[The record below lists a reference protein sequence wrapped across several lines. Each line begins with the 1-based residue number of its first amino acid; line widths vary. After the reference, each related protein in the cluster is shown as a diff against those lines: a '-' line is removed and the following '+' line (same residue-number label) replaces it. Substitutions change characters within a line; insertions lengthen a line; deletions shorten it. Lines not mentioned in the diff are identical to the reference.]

1 MNEARETPVASVAS
15 GAGGRDPSRLIAV
28 LILAI
33 GLALLSWNLTAPFT
47 GLHEWN
53 SAMYATFARN
63 HVEYGLDYTKLFCTW
78 GDTATPPEPPER
90 YLNHPPLIALW
101 AAVPAWILGDEEW
114 VFRSVPIAATL
125 GSAWLLMGM
134 MARLGSR
141 RRALLTG
148 LFYVTWPAVAFFG
161 RMLDHVALAQFFSL
175 LMLDGYFRWAGDY
188 AGEQRRG
195 RGVIRFALGAA
206 LGVATG
212 WAALL
217 MAGAIWIR
225 HAWRSLRGHGRRSM
239 LAGLTLVPF
248 AALVAVITH
257 ILWGSG
263 VDLTHLAS
271 LFWRRSMNGQSP
283 GAVPWTAWLLRQWG
297 FLLDNF
303 TVFGVAAMGIVS
315 AVAVVRAVRRVRE
328 RRQTPSVPC
337 AAPMLLL
344 AVQGAGYVV
353 AFRNHAWIHDYW
365 QFLLAPFAAI
375 AAATLVDVIAAS
387 AARMKPAYG
396 RTALGVLV
404 LLPMPLAVRGL
415 LSYHRKPPFLSPIV
429 DTLDRLGDLVPAR
442 VPVMTSWN
450 LPVFSETF
458 GTYTNRWPVP
468 QVAFYAHRPLIL
480 TRDLDAILSN
490 PSGCPAYLLQLAN
503 DEEHRR
509 LATELGR
516 RFEYV
521 NVFDANWIVL
531 LHRPRRSVE

>member
-1 MNEARETPVASVAS
+1 MNEARETPVSSVAS
-15 GAGGRDPSRLIAV
+15 GADRWGPARSIAV

-33 GLALLSWNLTAPFT
+33 GLVLLTRNLTASFT

-63 HVEYGLDYTKLFCTW
+63 HVEYGLGYTKLFCTW
-78 GDTATPPEPPER
+78 GDTAAPPEPPQR

-134 MARLGSR
+134 IARLRSR

-161 RMLDHVALAQFFSL
+161 RMLDHVALVQFFSL
-175 LMLDGYFRWAGDY
+175 LMLDGYLRWAGDY
-188 AGEQRRG
+188 AGEQERG
-195 RGVIRFALGAA
+195 RGAIRFTLGAA

-217 MAGAIWIR
+217 MAGPIWLH
-225 HAWRSLRGHGRRSM
+225 HAWRCVRGDGHRSM
-239 LAGLTLVPF
+239 LAALTLVPS
-248 AALVAVITH
+248 AALVAVIAH

-263 VDLTHLAS
+263 GDLTHLVS
-271 LFWRRSMNGQSP
+271 LFWRRSLHGQSL
-283 GAVPWTAWLLRQWG
+283 GAVPWTAWLLRQWD
-297 FLLDNF
+297 FLLGNF

-315 AVAVVRAVRRVRE
+315 AVAAVRAVRRVRAGT
-328 RRQTPSVPC
+328 QIAAVPC

-344 AVQGAGYVV
+344 AVQGAGYVL
-353 AFRNHAWIHDYW
+353 AFPNQAWIHQYW

-375 AAATLVDVIAAS
+375 AAGTLVDLIAAW
-387 AARMKPAYG
+387 AARIGPAYG
-396 RTALGVLV
+396 RAALGVLV
-404 LLPMPLAVRGL
+404 LLPMPWTVRGL
-415 LSYHRKPPFLSPIV
+415 LSYHRTPPYLAPVV
-429 DTLDRLGDLVPAR
+429 DTLEQLGDLVPAR
-442 VPVMTSWN
+442 VPVLTSWN
-450 LPVFSETF
+450 LPMLSETF

-490 PSGCPAYLLQLAN
+490 PSGCPAYLLQLAD

-531 LHRPRRSVE
+531 LDRPRRSVE

>member
-1 MNEARETPVASVAS
+1 MNEARETPVASVAA
-15 GAGGRDPSRLIAV
+15 GAGRWVPARLIAL

-53 SAMYATFARN
+53 NAMYATFARN
-63 HVEYGLDYTKLFCTW
+63 HVEYGLGYTKLFCTW
-78 GDTATPPEPPER
+78 GDSAAPPEPPQR

-101 AAVPAWILGDEEW
+101 AAVPTWILGDEEW

-125 GSAWLLMGM
+125 GTAWLLMGM
-134 MARLGSR
+134 ITRLGSR

-161 RMLDHVALAQFFSL
+161 RMLDHVALVQFFSL
-175 LMLDGYFRWAGDY
+175 LMLDGYLRWAGDY
-188 AGEQRRG
+188 AGEQERG
-195 RGVIRFALGAA
+195 RGALRFTLGAA

-212 WAALL
+212 WVALL
-217 MAGAIWIR
+217 MAGGIWIR
-225 HAWRSLRGHGRRSM
+225 HTWRSLRGDGRRSM
-239 LAGLTLVPF
+239 LAGLTLVPS
-248 AALVAVITH
+248 AALAAVVAH

-263 VDLTHLAS
+263 GDLTHLAS
-271 LFWRRSMNGQSP
+271 LFWRRSLHGQSL
-283 GAVPWTAWLLRQWG
+283 GAVPWTAWLTRQWD

-315 AVAVVRAVRRVRE
+315 AVAVVRAVRHVRAT
-328 RRQTPSVPC
+328 RQIT
-337 AAPMLLL
+337 AAPCVAPMVLL
-344 AVQGAGYVV
+344 AAQGLGYVV

-396 RTALGVLV
+396 RMALGVLV

-415 LSYHRKPPFLSPIV
+415 LSYHRKPPFLAPIV

-458 GTYTNRWPVP
+458 GTYTNRWPAP
-468 QVAFYAHRPLIL
+468 PVAFYAHRPLIL
-480 TRDLDAILSN
+480 THDLDAILTN
-490 PSGCPAYLLQLAN
+490 AKDYPAYVLQLA
-503 DEEHRR
+503 DDDEHRR

-531 LHRPRRSVE
+531 LNRPRRSVE